1 MTLYAQRCEQ
11 DASYPMKRQSFAPE
25 IEYMYYDAQRKG
37 KFHGVD
43 PNEIRVE
50 TTKTSAD
57 ENRSAAEACRSLVP
71 RLRQEYMRHVSFRHF
86 QGHLMN
92 AEQVSAAN
100 FAINQIATQLKSEQV
115 PVPTFE
121 ECVQFMQHKHQVAIQ
136 EQELLHAAR
145 MPPPKRRATEFLEVK
160 EEKKTEWNVS
170 ESQALP
176 EAEQASKRCRI
187 EGTGAPTADVEM
199 SVDKDQPPCP
209 MPPHMMSSSSSMGP
223 AS

>member
-1 MTLYAQRCEQ
+1 
-11 DASYPMKRQSFAPE
+11 MKRQSFAPE
-25 IEYMYYDAQRKG
+25 IEYMYYEAQRKG
-37 KFHGVD
+37 EFPGVD
-43 PNEIRVE
+43 PDEIRVE

-100 FAINQIATQLKSEQV
+100 FAIDQIATQLKSEQV

-121 ECVQFMQHKHQVAIQ
+121 ECVKFMQHKHQVAIQ

-145 MPPPKRRATEFLEVK
+145 MPPPKRRAIEVETK
-160 EEKKTEWNVS
+160 AEWNVS
-170 ESQALP
+170 ESQALL
-176 EAEQASKRCRI
+176 EAEQASKRCRL
-187 EGTGAPTADVEM
+187 EGAGGPPTPQDVEM

-209 MPPHMMSSSSSMGP
+209 LPPHMMSSSSSTGP